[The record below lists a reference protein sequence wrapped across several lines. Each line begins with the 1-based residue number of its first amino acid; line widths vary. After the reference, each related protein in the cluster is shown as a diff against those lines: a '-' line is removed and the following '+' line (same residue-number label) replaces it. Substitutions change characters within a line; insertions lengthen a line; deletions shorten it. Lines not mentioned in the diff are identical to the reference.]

1 MKALLFINGEPPK
14 ELPSLSDYNII
25 GCTDG
30 AFIYLQK
37 MDFPF
42 HYLDFISGD
51 FDSFSPNE
59 LQGVEIIHT
68 PDQNETDFHKA
79 LRVLE
84 QKGVE
89 KVDVFGGSGGEMDH
103 FLGNLSVASRF
114 IDKMEITFHD
124 QFSSYYFIPQS
135 FSTKIKSGKMVSLYP
150 FPFADGIVTNGLNWN
165 LNNEFLDITERI
177 GTRNF
182 AIEDEISISYKSGKL
197 LVFIEK

>member
-14 ELPSLSDYNII
+14 EIPYLDDYEII

-42 HYLDFISGD
+42 IHLDFISGD

-84 QKGVE
+84 HKGVK

-103 FLGNLSVASRF
+103 FLGNLSVAARF
-114 IDKMEITFHD
+114 IDKMEIIFHD
-124 QFSSYYFIPQS
+124 QFSSYYFIPQI

-182 AIEDEISISYKSGKL
+182 AVKDEISISYKSGKL

>member
-14 ELPSLSDYNII
+14 EIPYLDDYEII

-42 HYLDFISGD
+42 IHLDFISGD

-84 QKGVE
+84 HKGAK

-103 FLGNLSVASRF
+103 FLGNLSVAARF
-114 IDKMEITFHD
+114 IDKMEIIFHD

-135 FSTKIKSGKMVSLYP
+135 FSAKIKSGKMVSLYP

-182 AIEDEISISYKSGKL
+182 AVKDEISIGYKSGKL

>member
-14 ELPSLSDYNII
+14 EIPYLDDYEII

-42 HYLDFISGD
+42 IHLDFISGD

-84 QKGVE
+84 HKGVK

-114 IDKMEITFHD
+114 IDKMEIIFHD

-135 FSTKIKSGKMVSLYP
+135 FSAKIKSGKMVSLYP

-182 AIEDEISISYKSGKL
+182 AVKDEISISYKSGKL

>member
-14 ELPSLSDYNII
+14 EIPYLDDYEII

-42 HYLDFISGD
+42 IHLDFISGD

-84 QKGVE
+84 HKGVK
-89 KVDVFGGSGGEMDH
+89 KVDIFGGSGGEMDH

-114 IDKMEITFHD
+114 IDKMEIIFHD
-124 QFSSYYFIPQS
+124 QFSSYYFIPQC
-135 FSTKIKSGKMVSLYP
+135 FSAKIKSGKMVSLYP

-182 AIEDEISISYKSGKL
+182 AVKDEISISYKSGKL